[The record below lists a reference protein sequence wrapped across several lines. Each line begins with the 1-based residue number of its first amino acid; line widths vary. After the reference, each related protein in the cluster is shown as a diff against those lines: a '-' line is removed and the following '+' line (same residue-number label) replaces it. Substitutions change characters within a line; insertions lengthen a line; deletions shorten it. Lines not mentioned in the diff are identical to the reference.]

1 MHVATKYL
9 VALLSGAISLLVSQS
24 VQGQAPYAKTQVAA
38 PIRATTATLNGMAVP
53 RGQQTYAWFEWGT
66 NTTYGNVTAAQ
77 YISNGTHV
85 VRVTNLL
92 TGLIE
97 GGVYHFRI
105 VASNSV
111 GVTRGFD
118 FMFTT
123 AMKIQNWGYWLLGP
137 PQIPPGLT
145 NISGIAGGH
154 RHSLAIRNDGSL
166 VAWMQCFPFT
176 TPAVGQTSVPAGLSN
191 VVSVAGGFSHC
202 LAVTGAG
209 TVVTWGAYADGTAPT
224 VPSGLSNVIAVAGGD
239 YHSVALKSD
248 GTVVEWSSKGET
260 APFNLVDVVAISC
273 GSSHTLAL
281 KANGTV
287 TVWGSDLGAT
297 AAPSSET
304 SLVAV
309 ATMGYWNAALRTNG
323 TTLEWGLPVSS
334 DVAKPANISNVVA
347 ITTGYSSVQVL
358 KSDGTVVGWGNAND
372 VLAIPPQ
379 LSNVVAI
386 AGGDYYMT
394 GLGPGNLPPRAY
406 NVSARGPTNTPI
418 SISLSASSPID
429 PNGDPVVFK
438 ITSLPIAGSLYQYT
452 SNGPGDQ
459 IVAPGTFLTDTSR
472 VIFMPA
478 PGVYGSPG

>member
-38 PIRATTATLNGMAVP
+38 PIRATTATLNCMAVP

-202 LAVTGAG
+202 LAVRETAS
-209 TVVTWGAYADGTAPT
+209 DGDDVAKSRRNT
-224 VPSGLSNVIAVAGGD
+224 GLSNCWSGKWKTL
-239 YHSVALKSD
+239 HPSD
-248 GTVVEWSSKGET
+248 QG
-260 APFNLVDVVAISC
+260 AVVA
-273 GSSHTLAL
+273 
-281 KANGTV
+281 NRQTV
-287 TVWGSDLGAT
+287 PMTASDT
-297 AAPSSET
+297 
-304 SLVAV
+304 
-309 ATMGYWNAALRTNG
+309 
-323 TTLEWGLPVSS
+323 
-334 DVAKPANISNVVA
+334 
-347 ITTGYSSVQVL
+347 
-358 KSDGTVVGWGNAND
+358 
-372 VLAIPPQ
+372 
-379 LSNVVAI
+379 
-386 AGGDYYMT
+386 
-394 GLGPGNLPPRAY
+394 
-406 NVSARGPTNTPI
+406 
-418 SISLSASSPID
+418 
-429 PNGDPVVFK
+429 
-438 ITSLPIAGSLYQYT
+438 
-452 SNGPGDQ
+452 
-459 IVAPGTFLTDTSR
+459 
-472 VIFMPA
+472 
-478 PGVYGSPG
+478 